1 MLKRRNFLKDQSIR
15 SYAGDRFRNPYFQRG
30 TFWTKWK
37 IMTLVCLLLIFLFGT
52 IGAIIYGPWFKI
64 RNVNISGLSTV
75 PETEVK
81 STVDAKLGTKRIYF
95 LPNNH
100 RWLFDSQELQV
111 ELQERFQFS
120 TCDVVVQDRTLSISV
135 QEKISA
141 IAWQTGDRYYLLGL
155 NGQPTIE
162 LDTVTANTLRS
173 RQELPL
179 LEVDSTLND
188 RAPLVL
194 SPNMPIIVDESN
206 TPISLET
213 LVLKPETVTV
223 IIDWDKRL
231 RDASNAIPIDYEI
244 ETPATVWLT
253 MNSSIGPVVLIDL
266 QANIEEQGR
275 ALEIIIN
282 DYADRL
288 ADLKSIDV
296 RFGNNVFVK

>member
-1 MLKRRNFLKDQSIR
+1 
-15 SYAGDRFRNPYFQRG
+15 
-30 TFWTKWK
+30 
-37 IMTLVCLLLIFLFGT
+37 
-52 IGAIIYGPWFKI
+52 
-64 RNVNISGLSTV
+64 
-75 PETEVK
+75 
-81 STVDAKLGTKRIYF
+81 VDAKLGTKRIYF